1 MANEKSEIVFG
12 KVYITAEKELT
23 NRFGVSL
30 YPTLKFF
37 QNGKPEHYNGN
48 RYEKYLVEW
57 LKKKTG
63 EADPDLKAA
72 KDSKHIIETRIDID
86 Y

>member
-1 MANEKSEIVFG
+1 LANEKSEIVFG
-12 KVYITAEKELT
+12 KVDITEEKELT
-23 NRFGVSL
+23 KRFGVSL

-37 QNGKPEHYNGN
+37 QNGKPEHYDGS

-63 EADPDLKAA
+63 EADPRLKAA
-72 KDSKHIIETRIDID
+72 KDSKHIKEIHIDID
-86 Y
+86 

>member
-12 KVYITAEKELT
+12 KVDITAEKELT
-23 NRFGVSL
+23 KRFGVSL

-37 QNGKPEHYNGN
+37 QNGKPEHYYGN
-48 RYEKYLVEW
+48 RYEKNLVEW

-63 EADPDLKAA
+63 EADTDLKAA
-72 KDSKHIIETRIDID
+72 KDSKLIKETHIDID